1 MSGPTA
7 ENSSLTATQ
16 AAVATRRGA
25 ARRAFL
31 RPAIDGHPLE
41 PYLYLLPH
49 AVLFLLFIVYPV
61 VFGIYVSLHRWNIL
75 SDNQPFVGL
84 QFYTRLFTPGTPQ
97 FDFFWKTTL
106 NTALF
111 TVITTPLII
120 VCALGLALLLHRP
133 IPGRAFFRA
142 IFFLPTILSVS
153 VMGLLWRWM
162 FENRTGLFNV
172 LLDLLPFAEP
182 VAFLTTVGLAWV
194 PIIVGTVWWT
204 VGFNM
209 ILYSA
214 ALAAIPQA
222 YYEAAAI
229 DGAGTWARFRH
240 ITWPQLNPVTLF
252 AAVTTT
258 IASFQ
263 LFGQSH
269 VITAG
274 GPLRSTQSVMMFI
287 TEEAFTR
294 YQFSSAAA
302 MSLTF
307 GLLLLL
313 VTGFQFRL
321 TIRDLGRG
329 RA

>member
-1 MSGPTA
+1 MSGPSTD
-7 ENSSLTATQ
+7 S
-16 AAVATRRGA
+16 AAVAPAPRPGVT
-25 ARRAFL
+25 L
-31 RPAIDGHPLE
+31 RPARRGGLRPRVDGNPLE

-49 AVLFLLFIVYPV
+49 AVLFFVFIVYPV
-61 VFGIYVSLHRWNIL
+61 GFAIYVSLHRWNIL
-75 SDNQPFVGL
+75 SDNQPFVGAE
-84 QFYTRLFTPGTPQ
+84 FYTRLLTPGTPQ
-97 FDFFWKTTL
+97 FTFFWKTMG

-111 TVITTPLII
+111 TVITTPLLI
-120 VCALGLALLLHRP
+120 VCALGLALLLHKP
-133 IPGRAFFRA
+133 IPGRSFFRA
-142 IFFLPTILSVS
+142 VFFLPTILSVS
-153 VMGLLWRWM
+153 VMGLLWKWM
-162 FENRTGLFNV
+162 FENRTGLVNV
-172 LLDLLPFAEP
+172 VLDMIPFTEP
-182 VAFLTTVGLAWV
+182 VAFLTTIGLAWI

-229 DGAGTWARFRH
+229 DGAGAWAKFRYV
-240 ITWPQLNPVTLF
+240 TWPQLNPVTLF

-263 LFGQSH
+263 LFGQPH
-269 VITAG
+269 VMTAG
-274 GPLRSTQSVMMFI
+274 GPLRTTQSVMMFV

-294 YQFSSAAA
+294 FQFSSAAA
-302 MSLTF
+302 MSLLF
-307 GLLLLL
+307 GVLLLV

-321 TIRDLGRG
+321 TLRDLGRG